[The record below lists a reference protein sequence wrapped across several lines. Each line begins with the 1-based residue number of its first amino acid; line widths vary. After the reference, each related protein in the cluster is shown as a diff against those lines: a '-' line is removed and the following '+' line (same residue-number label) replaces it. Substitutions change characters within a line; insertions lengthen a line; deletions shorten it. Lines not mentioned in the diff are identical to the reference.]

1 MNSENIKI
9 RELVEVGDVFVYRG
23 CLLTEND
30 VYYME
35 LRLMLRGIMM
45 MSLMARCAL
54 SNVWKT
60 FKTSF

>member
-1 MNSENIKI
+1 MNSEYIKI

-35 LRLMLRGIMM
+35 LRLMLQWIMM
-45 MSLMARCAL
+45 MSLMAPSAL
-54 SNVWKT
+54 GNVWKT